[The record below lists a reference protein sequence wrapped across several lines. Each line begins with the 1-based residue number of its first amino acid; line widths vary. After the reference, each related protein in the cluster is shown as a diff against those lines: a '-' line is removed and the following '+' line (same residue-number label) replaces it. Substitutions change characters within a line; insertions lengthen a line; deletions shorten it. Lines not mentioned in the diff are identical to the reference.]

1 MTHKSEISSVHYFFC
16 YCVQIHVETQ
26 AEGQRKES
34 IAGLRC
40 QWMWQHN
47 CRPRGRADQL
57 VCMARTERI
66 HRKSPRLWNLKTC
79 SWLTCSSKTPPSRV
93 LQPFQLA
100 TLAVEPEFKQKS
112 LWEIYYILITT
123 SDLPIFPA
131 NNPLIYLVGF
141 FFAHFLVMYVL
152 YLRTNVCLVQRLGER
167 NCALNLFVT
176 CLHMTLLSSFLW
188 ESLFQEDLMH
198 LFFFYLIQDS
208 MLWADSFLGFLRS
221 FWKAPRYALGIA
233 FPTSLV
239 FLFSF
244 LFSFIFLLFSAQTF

>member
-16 YCVQIHVETQ
+16 CCVQIHVETQ

-123 SDLPIFPA
+123 SDLPMFPA

-198 LFFFYLIQDS
+198 LFFFLLDSGFHAMSWLIPGFPQKFLES
-208 MLWADSFLGFLRS
+208 TKVCLRDSFPYQFGF
-221 FWKAPRYALGIA
+221 
-233 FPTSLV
+233 SL
-239 FLFSF
+239 
-244 LFSFIFLLFSAQTF
+244 FIFV